1 MGLGDLGEDKK
12 KESKKQVKKDRAEK
26 IGVDEGEIEDFDEIK
41 ERVRQQA
48 KTINMLDKKV
58 SELEESLDS
67 YKAMIEGI
75 FTLMRDDG
83 ELVEVIVKEEESET
97 DTESDNPWGAG

>member
-12 KESKKQVKKDRAEK
+12 KESKEKRAEEVG
-26 IGVDEGEIEDFDEIK
+26 IGKEELDDFNELK
-41 ERVRQQA
+41 ERVEQQT
-48 KTINMLDKKV
+48 KTINSLEKKI
-58 SELEESLDS
+58 SELEDDLDS